1 MNRKKRM
8 VVTAF
13 RNILAGM
20 GTEMTLEE
28 AERAYDASRDI
39 VERSRRMSM
48 VDLWEV
54 EGMEEVPH
62 EDREEAL
69 ELYRSAKEL

>member
-1 MNRKKRM
+1 MNKKQRM
-8 VVTAF
+8 VAAF

-20 GTEMTLEE
+20 GTEMTPEE
-28 AERAYDASRDI
+28 AEKAYDASRNI

-48 VDLWEV
+48 VDLWEI
-54 EGMEEVPH
+54 EGMEEVPA
-62 EDREEAL
+62 EDRQYAL